1 MASFRERC
9 AAGLTLIRD
18 LVDELKSS
26 DEPGLAALMVGVQ
39 AISEQCEVWRRG
51 PQN

>member
-1 MASFRERC
+1 MASFRDRC
-9 AAGLTLIRD
+9 SAGLTRIRD

-26 DEPGLAALMVGVQ
+26 DDPGLAALMVAVQ

-51 PQN
+51 P